1 MARRAVPSTVMSAL
15 LLCAT
20 FLALGPPDFAL
31 AKQMLVDGDATTNAA
46 LAIVGIIC
54 WGVIIVVAI
63 AAVVMTAKT
72 ASDSQIFYR
81 RWTRAIMFVAAGVI
95 VFGMGAFHH
104 LNSGLAMSPGN
115 PTAHLA
121 EAEQLVS
128 SH

>member
-1 MARRAVPSTVMSAL
+1 MMSAL
-15 LLCAT
+15 LLFAT
-20 FLALGPPDFAL
+20 YFALGPPDFAL
-31 AKQMLVDGDATTNAA
+31 AKQMLADGEATTNAA

-54 WGVIIVVAI
+54 WAVIIVMAI
-63 AAVVMTAKT
+63 AAVLMTAKSAT
-72 ASDSQIFYR
+72 ETQLFYR

-95 VFGMGAFHH
+95 VFGMGTFHH

-115 PTAHLA
+115 PSAHLA